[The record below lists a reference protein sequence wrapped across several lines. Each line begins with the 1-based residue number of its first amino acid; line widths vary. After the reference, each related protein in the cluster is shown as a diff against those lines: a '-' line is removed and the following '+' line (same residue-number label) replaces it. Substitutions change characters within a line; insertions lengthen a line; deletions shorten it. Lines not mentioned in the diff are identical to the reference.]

1 MSPAIVLTCCQEG
14 VSRQQTGRTI
24 EVEPHSSLNGEE
36 TNSKESKV
44 STDRVTGKILEEDAA
59 QTERSFKDLQ
69 RVLLEC

>member
-1 MSPAIVLTCCQEG
+1 M
-14 VSRQQTGRTI
+14 
-24 EVEPHSSLNGEE
+24 NGEE